1 MPKLKFDTEAAADY
15 YAMGGNPSSST
26 LMGVLAATAEAE
38 TSVTL
43 RGGPVSKRWPPCV
56 PRCPGKRPVNSNGA
70 TKPSTIPKTVR
81 ETFGVRSGSSGLA
94 NDTVSTRAS
103 RAPP

>member
-43 RGGPVSKRWPPCV
+43 RGSCLEAM
-56 PRCPGKRPVNSNGA
+56 A
-70 TKPSTIPKTVR
+70 TLCAALPR
-81 ETFGVRSGSSGLA
+81 ETPGEFERRYEAFHNPENRSRDIRRALGKFGVGK
-94 NDTVSTRAS
+94 
-103 RAPP
+103 